1 MTELAHEVE
10 FSSDPDKPPYRFDS
24 HPALV
29 QRSLHAGMSIFAGK
43 WKLSILWNLE
53 QRPRR
58 FGELASLL
66 PEVTAKVL
74 TYQLRELEEAGLIS
88 RTETVT
94 PRHTEYA
101 LTDWG
106 VAAMPVL
113 QLLWQ
118 WGNWYLRREAC
129 GHDHCA
135 ADETSSSR
143 L

>member
-1 MTELAHEVE
+1 MTELAHEIESGGVE
-10 FSSDPDKPPYRFDS
+10 EKAPYRLDS

-29 QRSLHAGMSIFAGK
+29 QRSLHAGMSIFSGK
-43 WKLSILWNLE
+43 WKLSILWYLD

-66 PEVTAKVL
+66 REVTAKVL
-74 TYQLRELEEAGLIS
+74 TYQLRELEAAGLLS
-88 RTETVT
+88 RTETVS

-101 LTDWG
+101 LTESG
-106 VAAMPVL
+106 IAAMPVL

-118 WGNWYLRREAC
+118 WGNWYLRREASS
-129 GHDHCA
+129 HCA
-135 ADETSSSR
+135 ADDTSSNR